1 MKYNKIL
8 SFAAATVLMCGCADN
23 AMYTE
28 APAEPGV
35 TGQDG
40 YTYLKSYVNR
50 SENPNFKLGAG
61 IEASDVL
68 AHYPVWTVAKQNFDE
83 ITAGNLMKFN
93 SVVKDDGT
101 MDFRGV
107 TDFVNEAE
115 AAGLT
120 VYGHTLAW
128 HSQQNKTYLNGI
140 LADKEIDADN
150 AGNASVQEKPV
161 TVKAYDF
168 SGSESLGG
176 WGMDVAPHNVNG
188 VCEVGNNA
196 AKSNPWDSQI
206 NCQPGDTYENGRE
219 YHLKMR
225 VKGSAPFEL
234 SAGFQNPEGYKGC
247 GDFPA
252 ISVTT
257 EWKEVDVT
265 CTVNGENALRLLLNM
280 GKFGGTLY
288 FDYFE
293 VYYMKPS
300 NIISLTDEE
309 KKDTLT
315 WAMGKWIDG
324 MMEACHGKVTAW
336 DVVNEAISGV
346 DKDNDGFYDLQSA
359 TRKTINPEDEESNFY
374 WQDYL
379 GDLDYV
385 RTAVADARKSF
396 AAHGGD
402 ASQLKLFINDYNLE
416 SSWDDNKKL
425 KSLIHWIGEW
435 ESDGVTKIDGI
446 GTQMHVSYCVDE
458 TKQKAAEAAVVN
470 QFKLLA
476 ATGKLI
482 KISELDMGILAADGK
497 TKILTANATEEQI
510 AAQKAYYNFILKAYF
525 ENIPAAQRYGITQWS
540 LTDSPEKSYW
550 RPNEPIGL
558 WDKDLNRKPTYA
570 GFADGLANK

>member
-1 MKYNKIL
+1 
-8 SFAAATVLMCGCADN
+8 
-23 AMYTE
+23 
-28 APAEPGV
+28 
-35 TGQDG
+35 
-40 YTYLKSYVNR
+40 
-50 SENPNFKLGAG
+50 
-61 IEASDVL
+61 
-68 AHYPVWTVAKQNFDE
+68 
-83 ITAGNLMKFN
+83 
-93 SVVKDDGT
+93 
-101 MDFRGV
+101 
-107 TDFVNEAE
+107 
-115 AAGLT
+115 
-120 VYGHTLAW
+120 
-128 HSQQNKTYLNGI
+128 
-140 LADKEIDADN
+140 
-150 AGNASVQEKPV
+150 
-161 TVKAYDF
+161 
-168 SGSESLGG
+168 
-176 WGMDVAPHNVNG
+176 
-188 VCEVGNNA
+188 
-196 AKSNPWDSQI
+196 
-206 NCQPGDTYENGRE
+206 
-219 YHLKMR
+219 
-225 VKGSAPFEL
+225 
-234 SAGFQNPEGYKGC
+234 
-247 GDFPA
+247 
-252 ISVTT
+252 
-257 EWKEVDVT
+257 
-265 CTVNGENALRLLLNM
+265 
-280 GKFGGTLY
+280 
-288 FDYFE
+288 
-293 VYYMKPS
+293 MKPS

-446 GTQMHVSYCVDE
+446 GTQMHVTVNMNAE
-458 TKQKAAEAAVVN
+458 KQKAQEAAVVN

-482 KISELDMGILAADGK
+482 KISELDMAIKDAEDKVVK
-497 TKILTANATEEQI
+497 TVDATEEQL
-510 AAQKAYYNFILKAYF
+510 AAQKAYYNFIIKAYF

-540 LTDSPEKSYW
+540 LTDSPKGSGWIPE
-550 RPNEPIGL
+550 EPIGL
-558 WDKDLNRKPTYA
+558 WNENLERKPSYA

>member
-8 SFAAATVLMCGCADN
+8 SIAAATVLMCGCADN

-61 IEASDVL
+61 IEASDVF
-68 AHYPVWTVAKQNFDE
+68 AHYPAWTVAKRNFDE
-83 ITAGNLMKFN
+83 VTPGNLMKFN

-234 SAGFQNPEGYKGC
+234 SAGFQNPV
-247 GDFPA
+247 
-252 ISVTT
+252 SVSMPGIPQNAVSLTASGASVSSRGNGHFIVKPT
-257 EWKEVDVT
+257 AVGKDVT
-265 CTVNGENALRLLLNM
+265 LHISGRDGKNMRNAGSFIFHVRKLPDPTAYISLGTDRFKGGGMGKAALMGASGIHAAIDDGLLDIPFRVVSFETVFFDNM
-280 GKFGGTLY
+280 GNAIPMASAGANFTDRQRDTFRKLSRNKRFY
-288 FDYFE
+288 
-293 VYYMKPS
+293 
-300 NIISLTDEE
+300 ISHIT
-309 KKDTLT
+309 
-315 WAMGKWIDG
+315 AIGPDG
-324 MMEACHGKVTAW
+324 
-336 DVVNEAISGV
+336 I
-346 DKDNDGFYDLQSA
+346 
-359 TRKTINPEDEESNFY
+359 TRKLP
-374 WQDYL
+374 
-379 GDLDYV
+379 
-385 RTAVADARKSF
+385 TAMEIIVK
-396 AAHGGD
+396 
-402 ASQLKLFINDYNLE
+402 
-416 SSWDDNKKL
+416 
-425 KSLIHWIGEW
+425 
-435 ESDGVTKIDGI
+435 
-446 GTQMHVSYCVDE
+446 
-458 TKQKAAEAAVVN
+458 
-470 QFKLLA
+470 
-476 ATGKLI
+476 
-482 KISELDMGILAADGK
+482 
-497 TKILTANATEEQI
+497 
-510 AAQKAYYNFILKAYF
+510 
-525 ENIPAAQRYGITQWS
+525 
-540 LTDSPEKSYW
+540 
-550 RPNEPIGL
+550 
-558 WDKDLNRKPTYA
+558 
-570 GFADGLANK
+570 

>member
-8 SFAAATVLMCGCADN
+8 SFAAATILMCGCADN

-50 SENPNFKLGAG
+50 SENTNFKLGAG
-61 IEASDVL
+61 IEATDVL
-68 AHYPVWTVAKQNFDE
+68 AHYPLWTVAKQNFDE
-83 ITAGNLMKFN
+83 ITPGNLMKFN

-115 AAGLT
+115 SAGLT

-128 HSQQNKTYLNGI
+128 HSQQNKTYLNS
-140 LADKEIDADN
+140 LLKDKISGNSIVYEEVEDGKVDFSTMNSFPYYVMGYTPTFEDGCMVSENPGGWYQYFAGDN
-150 AGNASVQEKPV
+150 IPTPSIAKGKFKV
-161 TVKAYDF
+161 TVMMKA
-168 SGSESLGG
+168 SKPGSF
-176 WGMDVAPHNVNG
+176 NVN
-188 VCEVGNNA
+188 VGSWSKA
-196 AKSNPWDSQI
+196 GSASIEFTTEMKECSIDVEGIESDKSFVVF
-206 NCQPGDTYENGRE
+206 QPGSFDGKIYIKW
-219 YHLKMR
+219 LK
-225 VKGSAPFEL
+225 
-234 SAGFQNPEGYKGC
+234 
-247 GDFPA
+247 
-252 ISVTT
+252 VTHM
-257 EWKEVDVT
+257 EAK
-265 CTVNGENALRLLLNM
+265 NKR
-280 GKFGGTLY
+280 
-288 FDYFE
+288 
-293 VYYMKPS
+293 P
-300 NIISLTDEE
+300 LTAQE

-315 WAMGKWIDG
+315 LTMGNWIDG

-396 AAHGGD
+396 AAHEGD
-402 ASQLKLFINDYNLE
+402 PSKLKLFINDYNLE
-416 SSWDDNKKL
+416 SSWDNNLKL
-425 KSLIHWIGEW
+425 KSLIHWINEW

-446 GTQMHVSYCVDE
+446 GTQMHVTVNMDAE
-458 TKQKAAEAAVVN
+458 KQKAQEAAVVN

-482 KISELDMGILAADGK
+482 KISELDMAIKDAEGK
-497 TKILTANATEEQI
+497 VVKTVNATEEQL
-510 AAQKAYYNFILKAYF
+510 AAQKAYYNFIIKAYF

-540 LTDSPEKSYW
+540 MTDSPKGSGWIPE
-550 RPNEPIGL
+550 EPIGL
-558 WDKDLNRKPTYA
+558 WNESLERKPAYA
-570 GFADGLANK
+570 GFADGLAGK

>member
-8 SFAAATVLMCGCADN
+8 SIAAATVLMCGCADN

-61 IEASDVL
+61 VEASDVF
-68 AHYPVWTVAKQNFDE
+68 AHYPAWTVAKQNFDE
-83 ITAGNLMKFN
+83 VTPGNLMKFK

-107 TDFVNEAE
+107 TDFVNEVD

-120 VYGHTLAW
+120 VYGHTLCW
-128 HSQQNKTYLNGI
+128 HSQQNITYLKSL
-140 LADKEIDADN
+140 LAPPNYYLHINSSEAKANAWDGSVTYTLSEPLENDQEYTISFKGKATTSVDVPFWPSGTATQYLPAFQFTKDWSVISQTFKCTAELNKLTLEFGTYAGDICIDDFTLVKKGTTDNLIKNSDFDGDNIGMWSKPSWHNHTTVIRDKEESEK
-150 AGNASVQEKPV
+150 AGGE
-161 TVKAYDF
+161 
-168 SGSESLGG
+168 E
-176 WGMDVAPHNVNG
+176 
-188 VCEVGNNA
+188 A
-196 AKSNPWDSQI
+196 AKDS
-206 NCQPGDTYENGRE
+206 
-219 YHLKMR
+219 
-225 VKGSAPFEL
+225 
-234 SAGFQNPEGYKGC
+234 
-247 GDFPA
+247 
-252 ISVTT
+252 
-257 EWKEVDVT
+257 
-265 CTVNGENALRLLLNM
+265 LNNV
-280 GKFGGTLY
+280 L
-288 FDYFE
+288 DR
-293 VYYMKPS
+293 
-300 NIISLTDEE
+300 
-309 KKDTLT
+309 
-315 WAMGKWIDG
+315 WIDG

-359 TRKTINPEDEESNFY
+359 TRGTVGDDDVKANFY

-385 RTAVADARKSF
+385 RTVVADARKSF

-416 SSWDDNKKL
+416 SSWDYNKKL

-446 GTQMHVSYCVDE
+446 GTQMHVTVNMNAE
-458 TKQKAAEAAVVN
+458 KQKAQEAAVVN

-482 KISELDMGILAADGK
+482 KISELDMAIKDAEDKVVK
-497 TKILTANATEEQI
+497 TVDATEEQL
-510 AAQKAYYNFILKAYF
+510 AAQKAYYNFIIKAYF

-540 LTDSPEKSYW
+540 LTDSPKGSGWIPE
-550 RPNEPIGL
+550 EPIGL
-558 WDKDLNRKPTYA
+558 WNENLERKPSYA

>member
-8 SFAAATVLMCGCADN
+8 SIAAATVLMCGCADN

-61 IEASDVL
+61 IEASDVF
-68 AHYPVWTVAKQNFDE
+68 AHYPAWTEAKQNFDE
-83 ITAGNLMKFN
+83 VTPGNLMKFN

-115 AAGLT
+115 SAGLT

-128 HSQQNKTYLNGI
+128 HSQQNKTYLNS
-140 LADKEIDADN
+140 LLKDKISGNSIVYEEVEDGKVDFSTMNSFPYYVMSYTPTFEDGCMVSENPGGWYQYFAGDN
-150 AGNASVQEKPV
+150 IPTPSIAKGKFKV
-161 TVKAYDF
+161 TVMMKA
-168 SGSESLGG
+168 SKPGSF
-176 WGMDVAPHNVNG
+176 NVN
-188 VCEVGNNA
+188 VGSWSKA
-196 AKSNPWDSQI
+196 GSASIEFTTEMKECSIDVEGIESDKSFVVF
-206 NCQPGDTYENGRE
+206 QPGSFDGKIYIKW
-219 YHLKMR
+219 LK
-225 VKGSAPFEL
+225 
-234 SAGFQNPEGYKGC
+234 
-247 GDFPA
+247 
-252 ISVTT
+252 VTHM
-257 EWKEVDVT
+257 EAK
-265 CTVNGENALRLLLNM
+265 NKR
-280 GKFGGTLY
+280 
-288 FDYFE
+288 
-293 VYYMKPS
+293 P
-300 NIISLTDEE
+300 LTAQE

-315 WAMGKWIDG
+315 LTMGNWIDG

-346 DKDNDGFYDLQSA
+346 DKDGDGFYDLQSA

-425 KSLIHWIGEW
+425 KSLIHWIDEW

-446 GTQMHVSYCVDE
+446 GTQMHVSVSMDPAA
-458 TKQKAAEAAVVN
+458 QKRNEAAVVN

-497 TKILTANATEEQI
+497 TEILTANATEEQI
-510 AAQKAYYNFILKAYF
+510 AAQKAYYNFIIKAYF
-525 ENIPAAQRYGITQWS
+525 ENIPADQRYGITQWS
-540 LTDSPEKSYW
+540 LTDSPEKSGW

>member
-8 SFAAATVLMCGCADN
+8 SIAAATVLMCGCADN

-61 IEASDVL
+61 VEASDVF
-68 AHYPVWTVAKQNFDE
+68 AHYPAWTVAKQNFDE
-83 ITAGNLMKFN
+83 VTPGNLMKFK

-107 TDFVNEAE
+107 TDFVNEAD

-120 VYGHTLAW
+120 VYGHTLCW
-128 HSQQNKTYLNGI
+128 HSQQNITYLKSL
-140 LADKEIDADN
+140 LAPPNYYLHINSSEAKANAWDGSVTYTLSEPLENDQEYTISFKGKATTSVDVPFWPSGTETQYLPAFQFTKDWSVISQTFKCTAELNKLTLEFGTYAGDICIDDFTLVKKGTTDNLIKNSDFDGDNIGMWSKPSWHNHTTVIRDKEESEK
-150 AGNASVQEKPV
+150 AGGE
-161 TVKAYDF
+161 
-168 SGSESLGG
+168 E
-176 WGMDVAPHNVNG
+176 
-188 VCEVGNNA
+188 A
-196 AKSNPWDSQI
+196 AKDS
-206 NCQPGDTYENGRE
+206 
-219 YHLKMR
+219 
-225 VKGSAPFEL
+225 
-234 SAGFQNPEGYKGC
+234 
-247 GDFPA
+247 
-252 ISVTT
+252 
-257 EWKEVDVT
+257 
-265 CTVNGENALRLLLNM
+265 LN
-280 GKFGGTLY
+280 KVL
-288 FDYFE
+288 DR
-293 VYYMKPS
+293 
-300 NIISLTDEE
+300 
-309 KKDTLT
+309 
-315 WAMGKWIDG
+315 WIDG

-359 TRKTINPEDEESNFY
+359 TRGTVGDDDVKANFY

-446 GTQMHVSYCVDE
+446 GTQMHVSVSMDPAA
-458 TKQKAAEAAVVN
+458 QKRNEAAVVN

-510 AAQKAYYNFILKAYF
+510 AAQKAYYNFIIKAYF

-540 LTDSPEKSYW
+540 LTDSPEKSGW

>member
-8 SFAAATVLMCGCADN
+8 SFAAATILMCGCADN

-50 SENPNFKLGAG
+50 SENTNFKLGAG
-61 IEASDVL
+61 IEATDVL
-68 AHYPVWTVAKQNFDE
+68 AHYPLWTVAKQNFDE
-83 ITAGNLMKFN
+83 ITPGNLMKFN

-115 AAGLT
+115 SAGLT

-128 HSQQNKTYLNGI
+128 HSQQNKTYLNS
-140 LADKEIDADN
+140 LLKDKISGNSIVYEEVEDGKVDFSTMNSFPYYVMGYTPTFEDGCMVSENPGGWYQYFAGDN
-150 AGNASVQEKPV
+150 IPTPSIAKGKFKV
-161 TVKAYDF
+161 TVMMKA
-168 SGSESLGG
+168 SKPGSF
-176 WGMDVAPHNVNG
+176 NVN
-188 VCEVGNNA
+188 VGSWSKA
-196 AKSNPWDSQI
+196 GSASIEFTTEMKECSIDVEGIESDKSFVVF
-206 NCQPGDTYENGRE
+206 QPGSFDGKIYIKW
-219 YHLKMR
+219 LK
-225 VKGSAPFEL
+225 
-234 SAGFQNPEGYKGC
+234 
-247 GDFPA
+247 
-252 ISVTT
+252 VTHM
-257 EWKEVDVT
+257 EAK
-265 CTVNGENALRLLLNM
+265 NKR
-280 GKFGGTLY
+280 
-288 FDYFE
+288 
-293 VYYMKPS
+293 P
-300 NIISLTDEE
+300 LTAQE

-315 WAMGKWIDG
+315 LTMGNWIDG

-346 DKDNDGFYDLQSA
+346 DKDGDGFYDLQSA

-396 AAHGGD
+396 AAHEGD
-402 ASQLKLFINDYNLE
+402 PSKLKLFINDYNLE

-446 GTQMHVSYCVDE
+446 GTQMHVTVNMDAE
-458 TKQKAAEAAVVN
+458 KQKAQEAAVVN

-482 KISELDMGILAADGK
+482 KISELDMAIKDAEGK
-497 TKILTANATEEQI
+497 VVKTVNATEEQL
-510 AAQKAYYNFILKAYF
+510 AAQKAYYNFIIKAYF

-540 LTDSPEKSYW
+540 LTDSPKGSGWIPE
-550 RPNEPIGL
+550 EPIGL
-558 WDKDLNRKPTYA
+558 WNENLERKPSYA
-570 GFADGLANK
+570 GFADGLAGK